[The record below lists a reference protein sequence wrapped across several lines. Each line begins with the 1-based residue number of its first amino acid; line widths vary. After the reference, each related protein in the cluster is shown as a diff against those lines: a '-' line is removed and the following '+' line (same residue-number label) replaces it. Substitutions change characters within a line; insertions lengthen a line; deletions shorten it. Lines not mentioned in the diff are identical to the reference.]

1 MSVVNPDNLPREH
14 MPAVFDDRLIFS
26 PPPPPI
32 VMEPRHVGR
41 RRGWVGALLVFMIML
56 IPLSILGWLVYQQS
70 QEIQDF
76 VASRDNTSEAQI
88 TRLEAE
94 RDEARAQVDGL
105 TVELNAWKTSGGRQN
120 DEVSRLLIT
129 GAEIRGDIKTM
140 LGRPEKRG
148 FGNLPEWAEAAPA
161 WDAEA
166 VRILQEYNRE
176 LNLLRDRVVAYRRPV
191 TSNPGSGAIIVVPPG
206 DQ

>member
-14 MPAVFDDRLIFS
+14 MPSVFDDRLIFS

-32 VMEPRHVGR
+32 VMEPRSVGR

-56 IPLSILGWLVYQQS
+56 MPLSILGWLVYQQS
-70 QEIQDF
+70 QEIGILQA
-76 VASRDNTSEAQI
+76 VSGNQSAAEIAQL
-88 TRLEAE
+88 TEQ
-94 RDEARAQVDGL
+94 RDEARAQVTGL
-105 TVELNAWKTSGGRQN
+105 TVELNAWKTNGGRQN

-140 LGRPEKRG
+140 LGRPEKQG
-148 FGNLPEWAEAAPA
+148 FGDLPAWAEAPPV

-166 VRILQEYNRE
+166 IRILQDYNRQ
-176 LNLLRDRVVAYRRPV
+176 LNELRDRVVAYRRPS
-191 TSNPGSGAIIVVPPG
+191 TANPGTGSIVIVPPG

>member
-1 MSVVNPDNLPREH
+1 MSVVNPDNLPRDH
-14 MPAVFDDRLIFS
+14 MPAVFEDRMIFS

-32 VMEPRHVGR
+32 VMEPRSTGR

-56 IPLSILGWLVYQQS
+56 MPLSILGWLVYQQS
-70 QEIQDF
+70 EEIGKLQAVSGDQS
-76 VASRDNTSEAQI
+76 AAQI
-88 TRLEAE
+88 AQLTEQ
-94 RDEARAQVDGL
+94 RDEAMAQVTGL
-105 TVELNAWKTSGGRQN
+105 TVELNAWKTNGGRQN

-140 LGRPEKRG
+140 LGRPEKQG
-148 FGNLPEWAEAAPA
+148 FGNLPEWAEAPPA

-166 VRILQEYNRE
+166 IRILQEYNRE

-191 TSNPGSGAIIVVPPG
+191 TSNPGSGTIVVVPPG